1 MHLGF
6 YHAGSRGLQAEFGTT
21 RLADRILDVHVTP
34 TLGASERSF
43 IERSD
48 SFFLATADD
57 RGRPACSYKGGDP
70 GFVHVLD
77 DRTIAFPVYD
87 GNGMYLSAGNL
98 AVNPE
103 VGLLFV
109 DLERGHR
116 LRLSGRAALVRDPEL
131 VGLWPE
137 AQMAVR
143 VEVREAFPNCPRY
156 VHRYRLVERSH
167 FVPHEGVETPVPDW
181 KQQEWARDVVGS
193 QARPIDSPEESVQ
206 DPPGRDNQDK
216 TRRTGDGLPSPD

>member
-1 MHLGF
+1 MTAPEGEVGGAPEPGDGF
-6 YHAGSRGLQAEFGTT
+6 YHAGSTALQAEFGTT
-21 RLADRILDVHVTP
+21 RLAGRIRDVHVAP
-34 TLGASERSF
+34 ALGDNERSF

-70 GFVHVLD
+70 GFVRVLD

-87 GNGMYLSAGNL
+87 GNGMYLSAGNI

-109 DLERGHR
+109 DLERGYR
-116 LRLSGRAALVRDPEL
+116 LRLSGRAVLVRDPDL

-156 VHRYRLVERSH
+156 VHRYRLVERSR
-167 FVPHEGVETPVPDW
+167 FVPHEGVETPVPEW
-181 KQQEWARDVVGS
+181 KRETWARDVVEPDAHAMDEAPAIG
-193 QARPIDSPEESVQ
+193 
-206 DPPGRDNQDK
+206 DK
-216 TRRTGDGLPSPD
+216 ETR